1 VYDDIFVLLND
12 NFQFSNKT
20 KQIFITSFNQFK
32 KALTYDVICRK
43 VRPHREHI
51 LVIADEIDDFLDR
64 DKLVFNICSN
74 KSNSFDRPTLD
85 LFFETSRA
93 TYDGMEPPDIL
104 LEGTSNMDY
113 WKQLYLKFRVIHNE
127 IQDAS
132 RSLNKS
138 FGIFNAYTLRHCMT
152 NITHDIEG
160 YKALI
165 ARPYESVN
173 RAMAGSYYSDV
184 ERTIYLTYV
193 CLKEDVA
200 KYDELFQAERKYISF
215 EYWSEHFLHHIE
227 YDDLV
232 YGHEKLSQIYEQH
245 PEVQDGLTR
254 YLYEIILRRMEIR
267 DESRSVSSLDVIFNF
282 DCVGFTG

>member
-1 VYDDIFVLLND
+1 MFDDIFVLLND
-12 NFQFSNKT
+12 NVAFNGK
-20 KQIFITSFNQFK
+20 KKIFITSFNQFK
-32 KALTYDVICRK
+32 KALTYDEICRK

-51 LVIADEIDDFLDR
+51 LVVADEIDDFLDR

-74 KSNSFDRPTLD
+74 KNSSFDRPTLD

-93 TYDGMEPPDIL
+93 TYDGQEPPDKF
-104 LEGTSNMDY
+104 LEATSNFDY
-113 WKQLYLKFRVIHNE
+113 WKHLYLKFQVINSE

-138 FGIFNAYTLRHCMT
+138 FGIFNAYTLRHCSS
-152 NITHDIEG
+152 NVAHDIEG

-193 CLKEDVA
+193 CLKEDIA
-200 KYDELFQAERKYISF
+200 KYDELFQSERKYISF
-215 EYWSEHFLHHIE
+215 EYWSEYFLHYIE

-254 YLYEIILRRMEIR
+254 YLYEIILRRMEVR
-267 DESRSVSSLDVIFNF
+267 DESRSVNSVDIIFNF
-282 DCVGFTG
+282 DCIGFTG